1 MFNRRRA
8 KARRGQKK
16 NGLSNPKSIMAL
28 AAGRSHRIFFGK
40 GTGQNLFDKSLQNP
54 NALANFD
61 ACVEACDALT
71 ASSGRVSSTSV
82 DQFSN
87 EHDFEVSDCSVIVS
101 PDGALLFLPKTET
114 AHGNLINSNSSN
126 ASNSST
132 KSSSDE
138 DIKSTEQDITISR
151 DAETH
156 QNDSTLGRNSPTEE
170 LFPGEEFESAIV
182 MGNDMTLGGDKTM
195 NGFSAKGWNPHL
207 ATASIRQAVKTLEA
221 TGSFV
226 EELILSRKNS
236 AASTSQACD
245 QLRDILIID
254 NMDEEGIVVTP
265 RKEIKSVESGEN
277 QESDARV
284 EGNFSLKTETRNSAA
299 LKTSGKNVVLS
310 PSSSNAAAS
319 TKSQAGP
326 LLFPGSSLHE
336 ALVAMDQYHSK
347 VAEGDARRWRMASL
361 TTGGLPSNEDGA
373 LPSVQ
378 QAAKRAGERAARREK
393 GIMDMQLILAEAE
406 LILKTR
412 KDGTKKLWF
421 DVHKGE
427 AEVNRRLEEM
437 TRERSRRREHT
448 RRKEENERQA
458 AISGG
463 TLTSTVTQQ
472 EIWELVSQAAA
483 NMDASFAPTG
493 LPAPKSTGPI
503 DKSIS
508 PPKSVNSDKDS
519 PRHSLLVD
527 ASDAR
532 DRIEDELGLNRIR
545 MAAVEAEE
553 DVKDTAG
560 ALLNVLS
567 VNDTTKRSA
576 CVAAEACLL
585 SSASAQANC
594 LRSLV
599 EIERASIAERL
610 QLIERLEE
618 KINSINVRKDLN
630 KFIEHDKA
638 KVPRGST
645 RTGEDDDGG
654 IASALAVLN
663 SHSESIGGIGV
674 AGNAEMSSFSGWGDD
689 DDDVIDEVVDREVL
703 ETAVEEL
710 FTRGKTVD
718 SKKLSASVHIL
729 VKAVGEKS
737 VRARGYRAST
747 CYAINQHR
755 GRNTKIYHEEQF
767 EGLCQVLDA
776 LLTGCDRESADVAS
790 AKMIMMLAQTFYITR
805 ETDGEG
811 SEAKVKRS
819 YPNVKLCNHLIWS
832 DEDFWV
838 QALFQCVTES
848 LSQSGVILQ
857 VRVKKSESPRKMKW
871 HDLSLDERAEAA
883 SQVHAVIFAQL
894 GALAHSMIEFGCT
907 VEQAI
912 AFVRRL
918 SVRHQLPLS
927 QRTMLLSH
935 LTQQQQNLKV

>member
-1 MFNRRRA
+1 VA
-8 KARRGQKK
+8 
-16 NGLSNPKSIMAL
+16 
-28 AAGRSHRIFFGK
+28 
-40 GTGQNLFDKSLQNP
+40 
-54 NALANFD
+54 
-61 ACVEACDALT
+61 
-71 ASSGRVSSTSV
+71 
-82 DQFSN
+82 
-87 EHDFEVSDCSVIVS
+87 
-101 PDGALLFLPKTET
+101 
-114 AHGNLINSNSSN
+114 
-126 ASNSST
+126 
-132 KSSSDE
+132 
-138 DIKSTEQDITISR
+138 
-151 DAETH
+151 
-156 QNDSTLGRNSPTEE
+156 
-170 LFPGEEFESAIV
+170 
-182 MGNDMTLGGDKTM
+182 
-195 NGFSAKGWNPHL
+195 
-207 ATASIRQAVKTLEA
+207 
-221 TGSFV
+221 
-226 EELILSRKNS
+226 
-236 AASTSQACD
+236 
-245 QLRDILIID
+245 
-254 NMDEEGIVVTP
+254 
-265 RKEIKSVESGEN
+265 
-277 QESDARV
+277 
-284 EGNFSLKTETRNSAA
+284 
-299 LKTSGKNVVLS
+299 LS
-310 PSSSNAAAS
+310 PSSANNAN
-319 TKSQAGP
+319 TRSQAGP

-336 ALVAMDQYHSK
+336 AFVAMDQYHSK
-347 VAEGDARRWRMASL
+347 VAQGDARRWRKASL
-361 TTGGLPSNEDGA
+361 TTGGLPSNDDGA

-421 DVHKGE
+421 QVHKGE

-437 TRERSRRREHT
+437 TRERSRQREHT

-463 TLTSTVTQQ
+463 TLESTVTQQ
-472 EIWELVSQAAA
+472 EIWELVNQAAA
-483 NMDASFAPTG
+483 DMDGMSFAPTG

-503 DKSIS
+503 DKSIT
-508 PPKSVNSDKDS
+508 PQKSTNSSDKHS
-519 PRHSLLVD
+519 PGHSLLVD
-527 ASDAR
+527 ANDAR
-532 DRIEDELGLNRIR
+532 ERIEDELGLNRIR
-545 MAAVEAEE
+545 IAAVEAEE
-553 DVKDTAG
+553 DIKDTAG

-576 CVAAEACLL
+576 CIAAEACLL
-585 SSASAQANC
+585 SSATAQANC

-599 EIERASIAERL
+599 KIERASIAERL
-610 QLIERLEE
+610 QLIERLEQ
-618 KINSINVRKDLN
+618 KINAINVRKDLN

-638 KVPRGST
+638 KVPLGST

-663 SHSESIGGIGV
+663 SHSEGISGVGV

-689 DDDVIDEVVDREVL
+689 DVMDEIVDREAL
-703 ETAVEEL
+703 EAGVEEL

-718 SKKLSASVHIL
+718 SKKLGASVQIL

-737 VRARGYRAST
+737 VRARSYRAST

-767 EGLCQVLDA
+767 EGLCQVLDS

-805 ETDGEG
+805 ETGGEG

-819 YPNVKLCNHLIWS
+819 YPNEKICNHSIWS

-848 LSQSGVILQ
+848 LSQSGVILR

-935 LTQQQQNLKV
+935 LTQNSGKASKSNLSTS